1 MTKNVVVAPTMT
13 NESLAGPTW
22 QGRIGAIVLVRG
34 GLLLAEAA
42 EEAAEHAALAGKCRR
57 GRWCLWPLRGYRC
70 VVVGPGDGVHGL
82 CLVEVIGAFDLRHE
96 PDQIPVLHDLRFKT
110 NGAVGVPFGL
120 TAVVQV
126 HPHPELVYASPQH
139 VGIDAAV
146 AQRVDHPAGP
156 VLFHRPKVAGLR
168 DCKILFGPMAQ
179 RLNPSAG
186 GPSAGDP
193 LADDPLASA
202 PPAFAYEAAQ
212 QILRDGFGLTGSL
225 TALAG
230 ERDQNFRVDTAGG
243 QRFLFKIS
251 NPADTRP
258 VLDMQTAAL
267 RHIEQVD
274 PGLPVMRAIPCPGGD
289 PWAEVA
295 GPDGRTYPARLFTFL
310 PGRPMAVTALT
321 TEAIRSI
328 GQTTARLGRALR
340 GFFHPAA
347 DYEILWDIT
356 RLPALRPILGHIPDA
371 SRRAQVARVLDR
383 FEAQVAP
390 VLPGLRAQVIH
401 ADLHSSNV
409 LLGEDLQVSG
419 IVDFGDMTHAPL
431 VCDLAV
437 AIADMLYGRDDAIDA
452 AEDLIS
458 GYVAVTP
465 LEDDEAGL
473 LADLV
478 AARLAADITLA
489 TWRLGVYPDNAAYA
503 AGSEAGAPAFL
514 DSIEAAGLD
523 AVAER
528 FRDACR
534 GLPYRRSATASLAG
548 RRRRALPRSPLFYDH
563 PVHLVRGEGAWLF
576 DPGGR
581 RYLDCY
587 NNVPVVGHG
596 HPRVVR
602 AVAEQQRLLAT
613 HSRYLHEAIVE
624 LAERLQATLPPA
636 LDSVIVVNSGS
647 EANDLA
653 WRIARA
659 ATGNAGALVTE
670 YAYHGLTEATHA
682 LSPEE
687 WAAGERPAH
696 VGTVPAPDGYRGAY
710 RRDQAGWA
718 ERYAAHADEAVAGLG
733 ERGLAAMFIDPA
745 FTADDILAPPP
756 SYLHEAARRV
766 RALGGL
772 VIADEVQA
780 GHGRCG
786 SHLWSFRPSGIEPD
800 MVVMGKPMGNG
811 FPVAALVVK
820 SDVLGAVPEE
830 TELFSTFGGNPVAC
844 AAALAVLAV
853 IEDEGLVENA
863 AEVGGHLLDGLR
875 ALQQRHPVIGDVRGE
890 GLLLGVEL
898 VEDRQTRVPASGQAH
913 QVVEAMRD
921 RRILLG
927 TTGPA
932 GNVLKIRPPLVFQRD
947 HADLVLENLS
957 EVLSA

>member
-1 MTKNVVVAPTMT
+1 
-13 NESLAGPTW
+13 LA
-22 QGRIGAIVLVRG
+22 
-34 GLLLAEAA
+34 
-42 EEAAEHAALAGKCRR
+42 
-57 GRWCLWPLRGYRC
+57 
-70 VVVGPGDGVHGL
+70 
-82 CLVEVIGAFDLRHE
+82 
-96 PDQIPVLHDLRFKT
+96 
-110 NGAVGVPFGL
+110 N
-120 TAVVQV
+120 
-126 HPHPELVYASPQH
+126 
-139 VGIDAAV
+139 
-146 AQRVDHPAGP
+146 
-156 VLFHRPKVAGLR
+156 
-168 DCKILFGPMAQ
+168 
-179 RLNPSAG
+179 
-186 GPSAGDP
+186 DP
-193 LADDPLASA
+193 LANDPLASA
-202 PPAFAYEAAQ
+202 PPAFAGDAAR
-212 QILRDGFGLTGSL
+212 QILRDSFGVTGSL

-230 ERDQNFRVDTAGG
+230 ERDQNFRVDTADG
-243 QRFLFKIS
+243 QRFLYKIS

-274 PGLPVMRAIPCPGGD
+274 PRLPVMRAIPCTSGD
-289 PWAEVA
+289 PWTEVP
-295 GPDGRTYPARLFTFL
+295 GPDGRTYPVRLFTFL
-310 PGRPMAVTALT
+310 PGRTMAATALST
-321 TEAIRSI
+321 GALRSI
-328 GQTTARLGRALR
+328 GRTTARLGRALR

-356 RLPALRPILGHIPDA
+356 RLPALRPMLGHIPDA
-371 SRRAQVARVLDR
+371 TRRAQVARVIDR
-383 FEAQVAP
+383 FETRVAP

-401 ADLHSSNV
+401 ADLSLNNL
-409 LLGEDLQVSG
+409 LLGDNLQVSG
-419 IVDFGDMTHAPL
+419 IVDFGDMTHAAL

-437 AIADMLYGRDDAIDA
+437 AIADVLHGRDDAIGA
-452 AEDLIS
+452 AEDMIA

-465 LEDDEAGL
+465 LDDEEAGL

-478 AARLAADITLA
+478 AARLATDITLT
-489 TWRLGVYPDNAAYA
+489 TWRLGVYPANAAYA
-503 AGSEAGAPAFL
+503 ADSEAGAPAFL

-523 AVAER
+523 TVAER

-534 GLPYRRSATASLAG
+534 GLPYRRSATAALAQ

-576 DPGGR
+576 DPSGR

-596 HPRVVR
+596 NPRVVR

-636 LDSVIVVNSGS
+636 LDAAIVVNSGS

-659 ATGNAGALVTE
+659 ATGHAGALVTE
-670 YAYHGLTEATHA
+670 FAYHGLTEATHA

-687 WAAGERPAH
+687 WAAGERPGH

-710 RRDQAGWA
+710 RRGQAGWA
-718 ERYAAHADEAVAGLG
+718 ERYAAHIDEAVAGLG
-733 ERGLAAMFIDPA
+733 GRGLAAMFVDPA
-745 FTADDILAPPP
+745 FTADGILAPPS
-756 SYLHEAARRV
+756 SYLREAARRV

-772 VIADEVQA
+772 LIADEVQA

-786 SHLWSFRPSGIEPD
+786 GHLWSFRPSGIEPD

-820 SDVLGAVPEE
+820 SDVLAAVPEE

-863 AEVGGHLLDGLR
+863 AEVGGYLLDGLR
-875 ALQQRHPVIGDVRGE
+875 ALQQRHRVIGDVRGQ

-898 VEDRQTRVPASGQAH
+898 VDDPRTRAPAAGRAD
-913 QVVEAMRD
+913 QVTEAMRG
-921 RRILLG
+921 RGILLG

-932 GNVLKIRPPLVFQRD
+932 GNILKIRPPLVFQRD
-947 HADLVLENLS
+947 QADLLLENLS
-957 EVLSA
+957 DVLSA